1 MPPLAGAATPIMVC
15 LIQTDPLPN
24 WWQGGVKVL
33 ERLGNVAGCR
43 MTNALY
49 YGDNLPV
56 LRESVADESIDL
68 IYLDPPFNSN
78 ASYNVLFKAPSGK
91 GSQGQIEAFED
102 TWHWNIH
109 AEQAFDE
116 TIKSGNTDAASLLMA
131 MRSALGEN
139 DLMAYLA
146 MMAVRLIEL
155 HRVLKPTGSL
165 YLHSDP
171 TTSHYL
177 KALLDAIFGAT
188 RFCNEII
195 WKRTSSKSDHSQG
208 AKHFPRLHDVIL
220 YFRKSDIAVFHP
232 LFSEHDEAYV
242 HSKYPHTDS
251 SGKRYG
257 LWDMTGPGGAAKG
270 NPQYKVFGVV
280 RYWRYSKK
288 RMEQMIADG
297 LVIQPSPG
305 AVPREKRYLDDS
317 AGVVIG
323 DTWTDI
329 SPINSQA
336 QERLGYPTQK
346 PLALLER
353 IVAVSSNEGDIV
365 LDPFCGCGTAVH
377 AAQKLNRQWVGIDIT
392 HLAIGLIERRLK
404 DAFPGIKFEVHGT
417 PKDFAGAEDLAKRDK
432 YQFQW
437 WAVTLINAV
446 PYGGKK
452 KGADTG
458 IDGFYYCKPDGKK
471 TEAGIVSVKGG
482 ENLHRDM
489 VSDLRGVMER
499 EKSPLAVLITLRS
512 PAAPMIKEAASAGF
526 FKTPFGSFPRV
537 QIVTVEQLLEG
548 KLPKLPPQEKGGG
561 YKRAEREE
569 AAQDKM
575 I

>member
-1 MPPLAGAATPIMVC
+1 
-15 LIQTDPLPN
+15 
-24 WWQGGVKVL
+24 
-33 ERLGNVAGCR
+33 
-43 MTNALY
+43 
-49 YGDNLPV
+49 
-56 LRESVADESIDL
+56 
-68 IYLDPPFNSN
+68 
-78 ASYNVLFKAPSGK
+78 
-91 GSQGQIEAFED
+91 
-102 TWHWNIH
+102 
-109 AEQAFDE
+109 
-116 TIKSGNTDAASLLMA
+116 
-131 MRSALGEN
+131 
-139 DLMAYLA
+139 
-146 MMAVRLIEL
+146 
-155 HRVLKPTGSL
+155 
-165 YLHSDP
+165 
-171 TTSHYL
+171 
-177 KALLDAIFGAT
+177 
-188 RFCNEII
+188 
-195 WKRTSSKSDHSQG
+195 
-208 AKHFPRLHDVIL
+208 
-220 YFRKSDIAVFHP
+220 
-232 LFSEHDEAYV
+232 
-242 HSKYPHTDS
+242 
-251 SGKRYG
+251 
-257 LWDMTGPGGAAKG
+257 
-270 NPQYKVFGVV
+270 
-280 RYWRYSKK
+280 
-288 RMEQMIADG
+288 MEQMIADG

-512 PAAPMIKEAASAGF
+512 PTAPMIKEAASAGF